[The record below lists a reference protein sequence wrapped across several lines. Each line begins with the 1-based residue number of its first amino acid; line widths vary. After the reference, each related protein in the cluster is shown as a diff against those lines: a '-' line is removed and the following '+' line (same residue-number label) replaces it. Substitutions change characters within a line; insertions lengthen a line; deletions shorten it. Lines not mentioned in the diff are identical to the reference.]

1 MEGTRRF
8 GLAVVRFQ
16 QTVFVVVGLAQL
28 LSAVRAWRD
37 AGGPDGWVLLSG
49 ALIAGCVLAAVAVQ
63 RQIVRVGDG
72 RIAWRLGYQ
81 HHDLPF
87 DQVADIRR
95 DPRWWAAA
103 SQVVTTDGR
112 VLRLP
117 LQPRHGPEVWHLVL
131 GERNPAAP

>member
-8 GLAVVRFQ
+8 GLAAVRFQ
-16 QTVFVVVGLAQL
+16 QAVFVVVGLAQL

-49 ALIAGCVLAAVAVQ
+49 ALIVGCVLAGVAVQ
-63 RQIVRVGDG
+63 GQVVRVGHG
-72 RIAWRLGYQ
+72 RIVWRLGHQ

-95 DPRWWAAA
+95 DPRWWAA

-117 LQPRHGPEVWHLVL
+117 LQPQHGPEVWQLVL
-131 GERNPAAP
+131 GDRSPSPV